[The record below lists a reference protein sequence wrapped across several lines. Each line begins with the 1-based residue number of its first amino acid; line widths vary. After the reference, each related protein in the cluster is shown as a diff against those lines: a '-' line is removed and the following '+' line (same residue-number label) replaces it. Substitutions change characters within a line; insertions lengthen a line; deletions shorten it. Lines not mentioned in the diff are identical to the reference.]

1 MNTRSLLWGM
11 LLAGIVLGAAPGALW
26 AAAPELPEGLGAPAS
41 DTAEPALPAGLG
53 GETGAEQTTD
63 RPIGCGGA
71 AISSARLLGGPRRNP
86 AGR

>member
-41 DTAEPALPAGLG
+41 DLEPALPAGLG
-53 GETGAEQTTD
+53 GAGAELTTD
-63 RPIGCGGA
+63 RPAAAALPFRLRGFWEARGGT
-71 AISSARLLGGPRRNP
+71 S
-86 AGR
+86 GR